1 MGAKTDRL
9 REELAR
15 RGHVYTC
22 GLVMGDHR
30 VNVDN
35 VTTIWPVADDASRT
49 LCIEEDEDGAL
60 WVADDVTVEQ
70 AIAAAMCDRDQ
81 SRADGML
88 SLLRDIWNFS
98 KLIRP
103 TFRARYREL
112 GVLG

>member
-1 MGAKTDRL
+1 MGAKSDRL

-22 GLVMGDHR
+22 GLVMGGR
-30 VNVDN
+30 RINTDN
-35 VTTIWPVADDASRT
+35 VTTIWPVADDASRS

-70 AIAAAMCDRDQ
+70 AIAAAMCERNKSYTDKL
-81 SRADGML
+81 L
-88 SLLRDIWNFS
+88 SLLGDIWQFS